1 MGTPII
7 SKGFSERRQLGILLA
22 VWGACFIAGSIF
34 TVVILMLS
42 GIKNIQDPGAITNPA
57 NSNAFKAMQIVSTFF
72 IFFLP
77 PVIYAFICYKNG
89 WLALGLQKRVKSSLI
104 FFSALIMLV
113 TLPVSEMLASLNK
126 AIPLPGGWRKTFDVM
141 EASYESQITAMV
153 NLDSASGIAV
163 SVLMVAIL
171 PAIFEELLFRGGL
184 QNIIKR
190 WSGNPWL
197 AIILTSLI
205 FSAIHGSWY
214 GFIPRTVLG
223 ILLGFIFYT
232 TGNLWYSIFMHF
244 VNNFTALL
252 FLYIYHLKG
261 VAIKDMPDTFFP
273 WWVGVAAMLVLVGL
287 LVRFYKNNPPQAE
300 VIVNDSRLNPFGES
314 KVGKM
319 PGDLL

>member
-1 MGTPII
+1 MSIPII

-22 VWGACFIAGSIF
+22 TWGACFIAGSIF
-34 TVVILMLS
+34 TVVILLMS
-42 GIKNIQDPGAITNPA
+42 GIKNIQDPGAITDPQ
-57 NSNAFKAMQIVSTFF
+57 NSNAFKVMQFVTSFF

-77 PVIYAFICYKNG
+77 PVIYAFSCYKNG
-89 WLALGLQKRVKSSLI
+89 WRALGLQKNLKSSLLL
-104 FFSALIMLV
+104 FTTLVMLAS
-113 TLPVSEMLASLNK
+113 LPVSEMLTTLNK
-126 AIPLPGGWRKTFDVM
+126 AIPLPEGWRKTFDVL
-141 EASYESQITAMV
+141 EANYESQIAAMV
-153 NLDSASGIAV
+153 NLDSVSGIAI

-214 GFIPRTVLG
+214 GFLPRTALG
-223 ILLGFIFYT
+223 MLLGFVFYT

-244 VNNFTALL
+244 INNFTALV
-252 FLYIYHLKG
+252 FLWFYHRQG
-261 VAIKDMPDTFFP
+261 VALKDMPDSFFA
-273 WWVGVAAMLVLVGL
+273 WWTGVIGL
-287 LVRFYKNNPPQAE
+287 LVVVALLIKWYKNNPPQPD
-300 VIVNDSRLNPFGES
+300 VIVYDSQLNPFGES
-314 KVGKM
+314 RAGKM